1 MSDEKAGP
9 TEVATDAHA
18 PAPSGVI
25 PRPSGWIYKGFNV
38 AGKELWYA
46 SPLVQLLMVSFVC
59 FLCPGMFNALGGLG
73 GGGQVDPHAQTV
85 ANTALYGVF
94 AVVGFF
100 SGTIANVLG
109 IRFTIAFGGLGYC
122 IYAASFLS
130 YNHNQNFG
138 FTVFAGAFLG
148 LCAGLLWT
156 GQGAV
161 MMSYPAEEYKGRY
174 ISWFWIIF
182 NSGAVLGSLIPL
194 AENIHKT
201 AGPVT
206 DGTYAGFIVL
216 MFLGLVLGL
225 FLCNADKIIREDG
238 SKVVLMKNPSWKTE
252 LMGLWE
258 TLRAEPWI
266 VALFPM
272 FFSSNIFY
280 TYQNNGLN
288 GAHFNVRTRALNG
301 LLYWLAQI
309 IGAIIM
315 GYCLDVGKISRSLRA
330 KICWAVIFAITFV
343 VWGGGYAWEIKQ
355 VSRKEASTKEY
366 QANSL
371 VDWTD
376 GGEKFIGPMFLY
388 FFYGFFDAV
397 WQTSIYWF
405 MGSLS
410 NSGRKAANLAGFYK
424 GIQSAGACA
433 FWSINSDDNIEYRT
447 MFYVTWALLAFSLI
461 CAAPVLF
468 WKIKDTITLEEDL
481 KFSDETAEDVVVQG
495 TAAAEAAGVS
505 EKRGE
510 V

>member
-1 MSDEKAGP
+1 
-9 TEVATDAHA
+9 
-18 PAPSGVI
+18 
-25 PRPSGWIYKGFNV
+25 
-38 AGKELWYA
+38 
-46 SPLVQLLMVSFVC
+46 
-59 FLCPGMFNALGGLG
+59 
-73 GGGQVDPHAQTV
+73 
-85 ANTALYGVF
+85 
-94 AVVGFF
+94 
-100 SGTIANVLG
+100 
-109 IRFTIAFGGLGYC
+109 
-122 IYAASFLS
+122 
-130 YNHNQNFG
+130 
-138 FTVFAGAFLG
+138 
-148 LCAGLLWT
+148 
-156 GQGAV
+156 
-161 MMSYPAEEYKGRY
+161 
-174 ISWFWIIF
+174 
-182 NSGAVLGSLIPL
+182 
-194 AENIHKT
+194 
-201 AGPVT
+201 
-206 DGTYAGFIVL
+206 

-366 QANSL
+366 QASSL

-424 GIQSAGACA
+424 VRIYSFDVMCQKIVVLTWRGNRESKVLVPALSGQSTVMITSSTAPCSTSPGLCSHSPSSAPPP
-433 FWSINSDDNIEYRT
+433 SSSGRSRT
-447 MFYVTWALLAFSLI
+447 PSHWRRISSSATRLPRMSLSRAQLLLR
-461 CAAPVLF
+461 PL
-468 WKIKDTITLEEDL
+468 
-481 KFSDETAEDVVVQG
+481 
-495 TAAAEAAGVS
+495 VS
-505 EKRGE
+505 QRS
-510 V
+510 VARFR